1 MTGQYEFWPRGSLFA
16 DISETLCQKVVDNIE
31 YQVDGRV
38 RRNESV
44 CAITENVIFL
54 IAGFDAPHMN
64 FVSQL

>member
-16 DISETLCQKVVDNIE
+16 EVGDNPTYDLDMKEYNIE

-44 CAITENVIFL
+44 CAITENIIFL
-54 IAGFDAPHMN
+54 IAGFDAPQMN
-64 FVSQL
+64 FV